1 MIEVK
6 SILGSVNPSGDRI
19 WTVWTRYPKMV
30 HQEDLRHRLF
40 YTLPGDLDFSWS
52 VSSSRAI
59 PFVKMLKEARSD
71 ELRAVPVEWRKEQ
84 KGMSGGEEIDPIVT
98 SRDWGDN
105 PVFDHWAHAARSA
118 ADYAEDLHSAGIH
131 KSICNRLL
139 EPFLHVN
146 VLRTGTT
153 AAWLNFFGLRLDE
166 RADPIIRVLAEEIW
180 DLWNR
185 VEWAPLRS
193 GDWHLPYIEA
203 EDWDQS
209 LRDPQF
215 VVSSVIDWEWMQRH
229 LCRLSAARCAR
240 LSYQS
245 FATGK
250 KSAIEEDLALYDR
263 LVGSSPMHL
272 SPLEHQATP
281 DRHCIYPTDILALP
295 ESISHRLPTY
305 ESPHLSGNLGSG
317 WIQYRKLLQGESVA
331 PLPEEYQ
338 EGQW

>member
-1 MIEVK
+1 MIEAK

-30 HQEDLRHRLF
+30 HQEDLRHRLL

-52 VSSSRAI
+52 VSSARAI
-59 PFVKMLKEARSD
+59 PFVRMLEEVRSD
-71 ELRAVPVEWRKEQ
+71 ELRATPVEWRKEQ

-98 SRDWGDN
+98 TRFWGDYS
-105 PVFDHWAHAARSA
+105 VLEHWAYAARSA
-118 ADYAEDLHSAGIH
+118 ADYAEDLHNAGIH

-153 AAWLNFFGLRLDE
+153 AAWMNFFGLRLDE
-166 RADPIIRVLAEEIW
+166 RADPIIRVLAEELW
-180 DLWNR
+180 GHWNR
-185 VEWAPLRS
+185 VEWGPLQP
-193 GDWHLPYIEA
+193 GQWHLPYINFEEDVEPYSPEYFREIDPDGEA
-203 EDWDQS
+203 
-209 LRDPQF
+209 LGVMRR
-215 VVSSVIDWEWMQRH
+215 V
-229 LCRLSAARCAR
+229 SAARCAR

-245 FATGK
+245 FATGR
-250 KSAIEEDLALYDR
+250 KSTIEEDLALYDR

-281 DRHCIYPTDILALP
+281 DRHHIYPTEILGSP
-295 ESISHRLPTY
+295 EAASHRLPTY
-305 ESPHLSGNLGSG
+305 ENPHLSGNLGPG

-331 PLPEEYQ
+331 PLPEKYQ